1 MKYKNIVYSLISF
14 AVTFLFLSFTF
25 SKGVKFVRF
34 SGLFIFSPIVG
45 LLMGLLTYFGIRRN
59 FKSKKTIYYSFL
71 IGSIS
76 LLFVESIM
84 IIITIHSWLTLLFL
98 IIIDAIILLFPLYL
112 NKSRNIGEYNEEL
125 TERIRALTSD
135 SDTSVYLKN
144 HGSLLRRFSGF
155 SKNRIIL
162 FKDSM
167 SELNPEEID
176 ALLLE
181 SYYSGKIYSS
191 GNLSLN
197 VNKLTAFII
206 SYFDAFLIIYI
217 ISMNTSPKYGMYFI
231 VILLALIILF
241 DLLVILYSKF
251 YQNKFLDV
259 DDKILQ
265 ITGNKKALLSLLE
278 KELGS
283 ITLFMLNNVKY
294 SKNSY
299 FKRRKDNI
307 LKRISKLEKQ

>member
-1 MKYKNIVYSLISF
+1 
-14 AVTFLFLSFTF
+14 
-25 SKGVKFVRF
+25 
-34 SGLFIFSPIVG
+34 
-45 LLMGLLTYFGIRRN
+45 
-59 FKSKKTIYYSFL
+59 
-71 IGSIS
+71 
-76 LLFVESIM
+76 
-84 IIITIHSWLTLLFL
+84 
-98 IIIDAIILLFPLYL
+98 
-112 NKSRNIGEYNEEL
+112 
-125 TERIRALTSD
+125 
-135 SDTSVYLKN
+135 
-144 HGSLLRRFSGF
+144 
-155 SKNRIIL
+155 
-162 FKDSM
+162 
-167 SELNPEEID
+167 
-176 ALLLE
+176 
-181 SYYSGKIYSS
+181 
-191 GNLSLN
+191 
-197 VNKLTAFII
+197 
-206 SYFDAFLIIYI
+206 
-217 ISMNTSPKYGMYFI
+217 MNTSPKYGMYFI